1 MVEDLY
7 QLKDSCIT
15 EYVGNVFI
23 VWDVPFGHSFVSLSF
38 FGSYCCIGPVIRE
51 IDSPLDD
58 ADLMVLIVFS
68 LGVFVVAACKVVSSR
83 RGM

>member
-1 MVEDLY
+1 M
-7 QLKDSCIT
+7 
-15 EYVGNVFI
+15 
-23 VWDVPFGHSFVSLSF
+23 
-38 FGSYCCIGPVIRE
+38 RE
-51 IDSPLDD
+51 MDSPLDD